1 MSKISCFI
9 LIAHGSKEKKWNSH
23 LKKLLV
29 KLRQEAGQNTIMLAY
44 LSPQK
49 PNLLD
54 IVKKLNNDSV
64 LFVLPLFI
72 GPGKHISCDI
82 PNEIKVIK
90 KKYKKVKIK
99 LLPTIGENEGF
110 ISLLANIIKRDETNC
125 SKKII

>member
-1 MSKISCFI
+1 MSKTSYFI
-9 LIAHGSKEKKWNSH
+9 LIAHGSKEEKWNNH
-23 LKKLLV
+23 LKKIIV
-29 KLRQEAGQNTIMLAY
+29 KLKQEVGKSTIKLAY

-49 PNLLD
+49 PNLMD
-54 IVKKLNNDSV
+54 ITRKLNDNSM

-72 GPGKHISCDI
+72 GPGKHISNDI

-110 ISLLANIIKRDETNC
+110 ILLLANIIKNEKTVLGA
-125 SKKII
+125 